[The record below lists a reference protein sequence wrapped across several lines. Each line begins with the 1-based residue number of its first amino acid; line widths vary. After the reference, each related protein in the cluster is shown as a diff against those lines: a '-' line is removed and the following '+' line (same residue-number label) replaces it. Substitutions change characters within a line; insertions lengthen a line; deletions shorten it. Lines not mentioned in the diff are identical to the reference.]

1 MKNRKTSSTNLYET
15 TKLFKVEKQEENT
28 GNFNTNKI
36 RSKYISKKEDI
47 LKRVK
52 SLGIRLDEEDFKSMF
67 ELDQENMNTNHNIR
81 QYKNENTLNLS
92 MGNMK
97 NQISQTNLSEDKII
111 ETEKVYIFHHLY

>member
-1 MKNRKTSSTNLYET
+1 
-15 TKLFKVEKQEENT
+15 
-28 GNFNTNKI
+28 
-36 RSKYISKKEDI
+36 
-47 LKRVK
+47 
-52 SLGIRLDEEDFKSMF
+52 LDEEDFKSMF